1 MGTSIINLR
10 KSWKAATSIAILTC
24 MLVMIFYF
32 FNLFDYVEWM
42 LLDHAF
48 KLRPAR
54 NSAIPIVV
62 IEIDKKSLF
71 GLGQWPW
78 PRDVHA
84 RLTADISTFG
94 AQCVIFD
101 IFFALESDAS
111 SVMQDFFFAQALMLT
126 DNAYLPVNFDIA
138 PCTTSELTSP
148 VDQFA
153 YPLQNS
159 PTWLTMFRGIE
170 LPVVPTL
177 YESAKGVG
185 HISVIEDKD
194 GKIRRVP
201 LWLERNNTF
210 FPQIGLRVFI
220 DQFGITNVTF
230 PQKNMMDLTDNEG
243 SVYRVP
249 IDERA
254 QYSINWMGTFDQ
266 SLKSCSYIDVL
277 KAFEAYSQNQP
288 AEILMHTPDG
298 PKTCNAFDVFK
309 DSFCIVGFTTAGM
322 LDQKPVPVDNRYP
335 LLGIHANIL
344 DNLASGNHFK
354 YFKTWQQLLFIAL
367 ITLAATVLFLLVTPA
382 QAILLGSVLSLAIA
396 AFIGWMFIEYSMW
409 MQSTYLYAVLIIS
422 FIATGLYQMRTEKK
436 KKKEVESIFKRYVT
450 SDVVEAIL
458 KNPDAMQL
466 GGTRKEVTV
475 LFCDIRGFTQLSEKL
490 PPEEVIHLLNLY
502 FSRFIKIIFKYHGTI
517 DKFIGDCVM
526 AFWGDPTPQPDHAY
540 NAVMTAV
547 EIQQDLMRFNAE
559 RLADH
564 QLNLEVGIGINTGE
578 VVVGNVGLLEKS
590 FQRTEY
596 TVIGD
601 TVNIAA
607 RLVDLAP
614 KQTIFIGQQTFEK
627 LDGRIDA
634 ETHPPVKIR
643 GRLRPMPIYKIQ
655 LTDKT
660 ENL

>member
-1 MGTSIINLR
+1 MGTSTINFR
-10 KSWKAATSIAILTC
+10 ESWKAGISIAVVTC

-32 FNLFDYVEWM
+32 FHLFDYVEWM

-54 NSAIPIVV
+54 SASIPIVV

-78 PRDVHA
+78 PRDIHA

-94 AQCVIFD
+94 ARCIIFD
-101 IFFALESDAS
+101 IFFALESDTS
-111 SVMQDFFFAQALMLT
+111 SAMQDFFFAQALMLT
-126 DNAYLPVNFDIA
+126 DNAYLPVNFDIT
-138 PCTTSELTSP
+138 PHQTPEPTSI
-148 VDQFA
+148 VDQFS
-153 YPLQNS
+153 YPLQNI
-159 PTWLTMFRGIE
+159 PPWLSLFRGIE
-170 LPVVPTL
+170 LPVVPSL
-177 YESAKGVG
+177 YESAKGIG

-220 DQFGITNVTF
+220 DHFGITQVTF
-230 PQKNMMDLTDNEG
+230 PRKNFMNLIDNEG
-243 SVYRVP
+243 TVYRIP
-249 IDERA
+249 IDKHA
-254 QYSINWMGTFDQ
+254 QYSINWMGKFDQ
-266 SLKSCSYIDVL
+266 SLQSCSYIDVL

-288 AEILMHTPDG
+288 AEITMYTPNG
-298 PKTCNAFDVFK
+298 PQTRNAFDVFK

-344 DNLASGNHFK
+344 DNLASENHFR

-367 ITLAATVLFLLVTPA
+367 VTLLATVLFLLVTPA
-382 QAILLGSVLSLAIA
+382 QAIFLGLALSLAITT
-396 AFIGWMFIEYSMW
+396 FIGFMFIHYSMW
-409 MQSTYLYAVLIIS
+409 MQSTYLYAVIIFS

-458 KNPDAMQL
+458 KNPNAMQL

-526 AFWGDPTPQPDHAY
+526 AFWGDPTPEPDHAY
-540 NAVMTAV
+540 KAVMTAI
-547 EIQQDLMRFNAE
+547 EIQQDLIHFNTE
-559 RLADH
+559 RLAEH
-564 QLNLEVGIGINTGE
+564 QLNLDVGIGINTGE

-614 KQTIFIGQQTFEK
+614 RQTIFLGQETFDK

-643 GRLRPMPIYKIQ
+643 GRLRPMPIYKIKVDDP
-655 LTDKT
+655 T
-660 ENL
+660 